1 MDRNVTNPT
10 VATSSGSTTGPSKR
24 FGSSLTNWKSSHPVT
39 PPPRDYQ
46 NKQVFR
52 KKPID
57 SWDFQRPCGVQ
68 PPAAEADI
76 STVYLNAKR
85 KLEARSPYERPR
97 KARKRNKHQSIFS
110 TRLSD
115 KEDIEDSNTT
125 NGVWYERE
133 LDRNLRQWAQE
144 AAALNSWDDPFVD
157 TPPPSPYSEA
167 GESVTKSATEME
179 VVEDTDTDTR
189 EETHSTRKETCA
201 RLEEMEEK
209 IARLQNSSRRMTRAQ
224 SQELARLSEEY
235 SCLCAEF
242 FHIPQDLSPSSAL
255 PQSID
260 DDMDTDAGQ
269 DTTAHHPRSES
280 LHSSDPLAVEVPNSD
295 NHSSLNTSFNSDST
309 STSPRDP
316 AIPLRTLQDFE
327 GYHQYLKIEF
337 GRTKAPVY
345 QDAPKVHRQVREEK
359 LFLLLAN
366 KKRRVKK
373 YWDALSQ
380 RSGEMGSERYTRLAS
395 RSPSDSAPGFYE
407 KW

>member
-1 MDRNVTNPT
+1 MDRRL
-10 VATSSGSTTGPSKR
+10 GSW
-24 FGSSLTNWKSSHPVT
+24 LTNWKSSHPVT
-39 PPPRDYQ
+39 PTPRDYPD
-46 NKQVFR
+46 KQV
-52 KKPID
+52 D
-57 SWDFQRPCGVQ
+57 SWDFQNPCGVQ
-68 PPAAEADI
+68 PPAAEVDI
-76 STVYLNAKR
+76 STVYRNAKR
-85 KLEARSPYERPR
+85 KLKARSPYERPR
-97 KARKRNKHQSIFS
+97 KARKRNKHQSTFS
-110 TRLSD
+110 TELSD
-115 KEDIEDSNTT
+115 KEDVEDSNTT
-125 NGVWYERE
+125 NGGWYERE
-133 LDRNLRQWAQE
+133 LDRNLRQMAQQ

-167 GESVTKSATEME
+167 GESVTESATDME
-179 VVEDTDTDTR
+179 AEEDAGTDTR
-189 EETHSTRKETCA
+189 EETNSTRKDTCA

-209 IARLQNSSRRMTRAQ
+209 LALLQNSSRRMTRAQ

-260 DDMDTDAGQ
+260 GDMGTDAGQ

-280 LHSSDPLAVEVPNSD
+280 LHSSDPLTVKVPNSD
-295 NHSSLNTSFNSDST
+295 DRSSLNARFNTYYSNNTNTLSNSDSNTSFNSDST
-309 STSPRDP
+309 STSPSDP

-327 GYHQYLKIEF
+327 EYHQYLKIQF
-337 GRTKAPVY
+337 GRAKTQVY

-380 RSGEMGSERYTRLAS
+380 RSGEMGSERYIRLAS

-407 KW
+407 KC